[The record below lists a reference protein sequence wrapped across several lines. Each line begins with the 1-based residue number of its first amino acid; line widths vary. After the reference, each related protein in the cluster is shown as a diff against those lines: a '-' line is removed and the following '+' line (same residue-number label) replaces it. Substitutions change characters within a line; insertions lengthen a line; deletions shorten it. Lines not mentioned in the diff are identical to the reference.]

1 MCRVVVYGKCNNRMA
16 QTVREPL
23 LILLKRVLKMSI
35 GIFIALNLI
44 PINGLEGVET
54 NGRRTRDWHVWI

>member
-54 NGRRTRDWHVWI
+54 NG